1 MSYHVEKYNSYRN
14 EIIKR
19 KKELEAMISQ
29 VDLEQQDILHFL
41 ENEKCNAAVMAKVT
55 KRLVLLR
62 KQRREIKEE
71 WDYVNWIWQR
81 IINKMVER
89 KFTGYNYR
97 TNIMKE
103 IKGD

>member
-1 MSYHVEKYNSYRN
+1 MNYQVEKYNSYRD
-14 EIIKR
+14 EIHKR
-19 KKELEAMISQ
+19 KKQLETMMSHI
-29 VDLEQQDILHFL
+29 DLEQQDILHFL
-41 ENEKCNAAVMAKVT
+41 ENEKCNAAMMAKVT
-55 KRLVLLR
+55 KRLILLR

-81 IINKMVER
+81 ITNKMVER

>member
-1 MSYHVEKYNSYRN
+1 MSYHVEQYNSYRDT
-14 EIIKR
+14 IHDR
-19 KKELEAMISQ
+19 KKELEEMMRN
-29 VDLEQQDILHFL
+29 VDLAQQDILHFL
-41 ENEKCNAAVMAKVT
+41 ENEKCDAATMAKTT

-71 WDYVNWIWQR
+71 WEYVNWIWQK
-81 IINKMVER
+81 ISKQMVER
-89 KFTGYNYR
+89 KFTGYRYR